1 MAKKG
6 GSSYMTTLEQG
17 FGGILLILYLVVL
30 PFVTAP
36 MFQGLETLL
45 GFQLTDHMESVIYY
59 YALFALTLGVFWNY
73 IGRTT
78 KLFISSPLPALQ
90 TALMGL
96 VGFYGLNELSYRV
109 LKLVTG
115 GYANLNDMTI
125 SAQVNDAP
133 RNTFFIIVLLA
144 PFVEEVLFRGYVFGN
159 IRNKS
164 RAAAYIISCAL
175 FAALHVWQFA
185 AVEQSIGNFLLM
197 LQYFVPGIVF
207 AWCYEQSGT
216 LWTGIIA
223 HAFVNALA
231 MWSIT

>member
-6 GSSYMTTLEQG
+6 ASSYMTNLEQG
-17 FGGILLILYLVVL
+17 FGGVLLVLYLVVL
-30 PFVTAP
+30 PFVAAP
-36 MFQGLETLL
+36 LFQGLETLL

-59 YALFALTLGVFWNY
+59 YALFALTLAVFWSY

-78 KLFISSPLPALQ
+78 NLFLTGTWSALRVML
-90 TALMGL
+90 TGL

-109 LKLVTG
+109 LRLLTDS
-115 GYANLNDMTI
+115 YINLSDMTI

-133 RNTFFIIVLLA
+133 RNTFLIIVFLA
-144 PFVEEVLFRGYVFGN
+144 PFVEEVLFRGYVFGI

-164 RAAAYIISCAL
+164 RAAAYIVSCAL

-185 AVEQSIGNFLLM
+185 AVDQSLGAFLLM
-197 LQYFVPGIVF
+197 LQYFVPGVVF

-216 LWTGIIA
+216 LWASILP

-231 MWSIT
+231 MWSIR